1 MKPFEWLYY
10 EIRAKYRTLARMWA
24 YARIGAGSYDFDS
37 CYLIR
42 LIIFKLQRMQQ
53 QFTHNSH
60 CVHAEDSLKALALA
74 IRLGTRLSEDTY
86 SRGVDLHSK
95 KWGELNMDFIPLDP
109 DKNNGFKGSE
119 LKMWRSGTTPEN
131 KEQERIEFL
140 AAVDADDDNR
150 IRDARLFFNI
160 IAKYYRDWWD

>member
-42 LIIFKLQRMQQ
+42 LIIFKLQRMQH

-60 CVHAEDSLKALALA
+60 CVHAEDSLKAIALA
-74 IRLGTRLSEDTY
+74 IRLGTRLSEDDY
-86 SRGVDLHSK
+86 SRGVDRHSK

-109 DKNNGFKGSE
+109 DNNGFKGSE

-140 AAVDADDDNR
+140 AAIDTDDDNR
-150 IRDARLFFNI
+150 ARDARLFFNI